1 MSFFF
6 LLLVIRPL
14 YPNVNSK
21 MVDYSISY
29 PPNNILGSGNLL
41 RDPVYKAQCSLLK
54 CSSGCCYG
62 ILSTHIT
69 CGTTDFCN
77 ELKLEKESKDRKK
90 IIFPI
95 IISIFFYLF
104 VTLIIYLVLFKC
116 ICSCKDF
123 LICYILI
130 IFFPILLFSVLL
142 KSCGCIEYSLFD
154 YMKGCLNKKLN
165 KDKNEKSVSIQMN
178 KCVLV
183 SIKVNI

>member
-6 LLLVIRPL
+6 MFLVINPL
-14 YPNVNSK
+14 YPNINSK

-54 CSSGCCYG
+54 CPSGCCYG
-62 ILSTHIT
+62 ILSTHII

-77 ELKLEKESKDRKK
+77 ELKLEKESDERKK
-90 IIFPI
+90 LILSIV
-95 IISIFFYLF
+95 ISISFYLLIS
-104 VTLIIYLVLFKC
+104 LIICFVWFKC
-116 ICSCKDF
+116 TCSCKNF
-123 LICYILI
+123 IICYIII

-142 KSCGCIEYSLFD
+142 KLCGCIEYSLFD
-154 YMKGCLNKKLN
+154 YMKGCLNNKLQ
-165 KDKNEKSVSIQMN
+165 KEKNEKSVSIQMN

-183 SIKVNI
+183 SKIR